1 MFQTLIILTDFLKI
15 FIYLTDV
22 GPDDGCMSYVQG
34 SHKIGYA
41 IRKAIY
47 EKKIHYQPYWSIKD
61 FKQIIT
67 VNKKHFDN
75 YFEGT
80 NVLDSFF
87 NKTKDLEKD
96 DNKKRFW
103 LFGKSWECYNFR

>member
-1 MFQTLIILTDFLKI
+1 
-15 FIYLTDV
+15 
-22 GPDDGCMSYVQG
+22 MSYVQG

-67 VNKKHFDN
+67 VNKN
-75 YFEGT
+75 ILTIILSGT
-80 NVLDSFF
+80 NVLDSFLTKQ
-87 NKTKDLEKD
+87 KTLRKMTI
-96 DNKKRFW
+96 KKILVIRQK
-103 LFGKSWECYNFR
+103 LGVL